1 MKNPTLSAMA
11 KTLAIVVALVGAM
24 ILGTPRGVQAAP
36 MAVSSE
42 VAGSVN
48 VAATQV
54 QYGGGHWRHHGRH
67 HRRHFGHHRGRH
79 FGHHYGRRFG
89 HHHHHRRFGHHHRR
103 HYRY

>member
-11 KTLAIVVALVGAM
+11 KTFAIMLALVGAM
-24 ILGTPRGVQAAP
+24 ILGAPRSADAAP
-36 MAVSSE
+36 MAVTSE

-48 VAATQV
+48 TAATQV

-79 FGHHYGRRFG
+79 FGHHHGRRFG
-89 HHHHHRRFGHHHRR
+89 HHHHHRRGVYHGRT
-103 HYRY
+103 YRY